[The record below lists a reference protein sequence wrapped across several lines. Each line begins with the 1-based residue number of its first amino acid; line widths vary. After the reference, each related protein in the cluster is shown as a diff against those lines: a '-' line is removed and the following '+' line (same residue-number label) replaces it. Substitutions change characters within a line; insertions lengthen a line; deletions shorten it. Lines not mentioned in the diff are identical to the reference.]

1 MIPVPF
7 KIFKADGTKL
17 VDDSKIEL
25 NLNAPNQDTVNTD
38 AEAENV
44 AMASDFLKIQ
54 EKLQSE
60 DGVLEKMEK
69 GIRSTLDYQNTE
81 TSEHCIICL
90 ENYARGQELIS
101 GIKCSHTFHAN
112 CLMGW
117 LEKHDV
123 CPVCRKPMIT
133 PSEYRTYAVKILD
146 QKRIQQLVQGF
157 HQEKEYEAELDLLTG
172 YPIEQK
178 QEVDVSQTAMY
189 AEVQEQMNI
198 HL

>member
-1 MIPVPF
+1 MKAVDKFFSVGIISSDANYFDRGEVATLAGL
-7 KIFKADGTKL
+7 KGLTIEERKSLLHEIMQKRIFKADGTKL

-90 ENYARGQELIS
+90 ENYGKGHFSCCGHALVLFCKLI
-101 GIKCSHTFHAN
+101 FF
-112 CLMGW
+112 CL
-117 LEKHDV
+117 
-123 CPVCRKPMIT
+123 IY
-133 PSEYRTYAVKILD
+133 S
-146 QKRIQQLVQGF
+146 
-157 HQEKEYEAELDLLTG
+157 
-172 YPIEQK
+172 
-178 QEVDVSQTAMY
+178 
-189 AEVQEQMNI
+189 
-198 HL
+198 